1 MESCEFGCTHY
12 KCGSIRHVKECV
24 NYPESLSELF
34 DNAKCRIKEIEKE
47 NEDLAQACDELRKS
61 YSKQHDFYRDIFISL
76 VKVERENEDLKSKQD
91 A

>member
-1 MESCEFGCTHY
+1 MGRDE
-12 KCGSIRHVKECV
+12 KCLIDKQKDCV

-34 DNAKCRIKEIEKE
+34 NNAKARNEELEKE
-47 NEDLAQACDELRKS
+47 NEALSSACDELRKS

-76 VKVERENEDLKSKQD
+76 VKVERENEQLKVKLN